1 MLLPR
6 IIPCLLLTKEGL
18 VKTVNFKNPT
28 YIGDPVNAVKIFN
41 EKEADE
47 LCFLDITAT
56 NEKREP
62 NYKVI
67 SEIAS
72 ECFMPLSYGGGIN
85 NFEQAKKK
93 GITKIICVSVNDPN
107 VMKAWGEN
115 QNVGN
120 KIFMAADPY
129 CEFTKSI
136 GAVIDRT
143 ENGLGVRSARYTMLA
158 ENNVIRKIKLE
169 EDASQCEISAAKN
182 FIKEINSQYSFNN
195 KIIDDNWLNAYSSQF
210 PDRASCLGAINFPL
224 DALLN
229 RIVPFIVE
237 GFKEG
242 DFRGLCSKPAIL
254 AYGMQDKAIDP
265 DYAIR
270 DFKALFPESK
280 VTKIQNAGHYSQED
294 EPQILI
300 DLIKKFMKDN
310 EI

>member
-1 MLLPR
+1 M
-6 IIPCLLLTKEGL
+6 IS
-18 VKTVNFKNPT
+18 
-28 YIGDPVNAVKIFN
+28 
-41 EKEADE
+41 ADE
-47 LCFLDITAT
+47 TFKGTWPFAPKYFNGNGFQQHYVDEGSKTAET
-56 NEKREP
+56 
-62 NYKVI
+62 
-67 SEIAS
+67 
-72 ECFMPLSYGGGIN
+72 
-85 NFEQAKKK
+85 
-93 GITKIICVSVNDPN
+93 IICLHGEPT
-107 VMKAWGEN
+107 WGYIYRNFIPQLSDKYRIVVPDMMGFGKSETPQNKEYTLKTHVEN
-115 QNVGN
+115 L
-120 KIFMAADPY
+120 D
-129 CEFTKSI
+129 
-136 GAVIDRT
+136 
-143 ENGLGVRSARYTMLA
+143 
-158 ENNVIRKIKLE
+158 
-169 EDASQCEISAAKN
+169 N
-182 FIKEINSQYSFNN
+182 FIKYLDLKNITFVGQDWGGPITGAYAIRNLDRVKGFILINTLFGYSKEERPKTLTPWFKWIKKHYEAGTLNGILGELSSTLLSVMKIPNFTNN

-242 DFRGLCSKPAIL
+242 DIKGLCSKPAIL

>member
-1 MLLPR
+1 MINANETFEGTWPFAPKYFYGNGFQQHYVDEGSKSAETIICLHGEPTWGYIYRNFIPQLSDKYR
-6 IIPCLLLTKEGL
+6 IIVPDMMGFGKSETPQNKEYTLKTHVENLDNLIKYLDLKSITFVGQDWGGPITGAYAIRNLDRVKGFILINTLFGYSKEERPKTLTPW
-18 VKTVNFKNPT
+18 FKWIKNH
-28 YIGDPVNAVKIFN
+28 Y
-41 EKEADE
+41 EAGTLNGILGE
-47 LCFLDITAT
+47 LSSTFL
-56 NEKREP
+56 
-62 NYKVI
+62 
-67 SEIAS
+67 S
-72 ECFMPLSYGGGIN
+72 
-85 NFEQAKKK
+85 
-93 GITKIICVSVNDPN
+93 
-107 VMKAWGEN
+107 VMKIPN
-115 QNVGN
+115 
-120 KIFMAADPY
+120 
-129 CEFTKSI
+129 FT
-136 GAVIDRT
+136 
-143 ENGLGVRSARYTMLA
+143 
-158 ENNVIRKIKLE
+158 
-169 EDASQCEISAAKN
+169 
-182 FIKEINSQYSFNN
+182 NN

-242 DFRGLCSKPAIL
+242 DFKGLCSKPAIL

>member
-1 MLLPR
+1 M
-6 IIPCLLLTKEGL
+6 IGAEETFEGTWPFAPKYFNGNGFQQHY
-18 VKTVNFKNPT
+18 VDEGSKTAET
-28 YIGDPVNAVKIFN
+28 
-41 EKEADE
+41 
-47 LCFLDITAT
+47 
-56 NEKREP
+56 
-62 NYKVI
+62 
-67 SEIAS
+67 
-72 ECFMPLSYGGGIN
+72 
-85 NFEQAKKK
+85 
-93 GITKIICVSVNDPN
+93 IICLHGEPTWGYIYRNFIPQLSDKYRIVVPDMMGFGKSETPQNKEYTLKTHVENLDNLIKYLDLKNITFVGQDWGGPITGAYAIRN
-107 VMKAWGEN
+107 LDRVKGFILINTLFGYSKEERPKTLTPWFKWIKNHYEAGTLNGILGELSSTLLSVMKIPN
-115 QNVGN
+115 
-120 KIFMAADPY
+120 
-129 CEFTKSI
+129 FT
-136 GAVIDRT
+136 
-143 ENGLGVRSARYTMLA
+143 
-158 ENNVIRKIKLE
+158 
-169 EDASQCEISAAKN
+169 
-182 FIKEINSQYSFNN
+182 NN

-294 EPQILI
+294 EPQVLI

>member
-1 MLLPR
+1 M
-6 IIPCLLLTKEGL
+6 IGAEETFEGTWPFAPKYFNGNGFQQHY
-18 VKTVNFKNPT
+18 VDEGSKTAET
-28 YIGDPVNAVKIFN
+28 
-41 EKEADE
+41 
-47 LCFLDITAT
+47 
-56 NEKREP
+56 
-62 NYKVI
+62 
-67 SEIAS
+67 
-72 ECFMPLSYGGGIN
+72 
-85 NFEQAKKK
+85 
-93 GITKIICVSVNDPN
+93 IICLHGEPTWGYIYRNFIPQLSDKYRIVVPDMMGFGKSETPQNKEYTLKTHVENLDNLIKYLDLKNITFVGQDWGGPITGAYAIRN
-107 VMKAWGEN
+107 LDRVKGFILINTLFGYSKEERPKTLTPWFKWIKKHYEAGTLNGILGELSSTLLSVMKIPN
-115 QNVGN
+115 
-120 KIFMAADPY
+120 
-129 CEFTKSI
+129 FT
-136 GAVIDRT
+136 
-143 ENGLGVRSARYTMLA
+143 
-158 ENNVIRKIKLE
+158 
-169 EDASQCEISAAKN
+169 
-182 FIKEINSQYSFNN
+182 NN

-270 DFKALFPESK
+270 DFKALFPKSK
-280 VTKIQNAGHYSQED
+280 VIKIQNAGHYSQED

>member
-1 MLLPR
+1 MISANETFEGTWPFAPKYFNGNGFQQHYIDEGSKTAETIICLHGEPTWGYIYRNFIPQLSDKYR
-6 IIPCLLLTKEGL
+6 IIVPDMMGFGKSETPQNKEYTLKTHVENLGNLIKYLDLKSITFVGQDWGGPITGAYAIRNLDRVKGFILINTLFGYSKEERPKTLTQW
-18 VKTVNFKNPT
+18 FKWIKNH
-28 YIGDPVNAVKIFN
+28 Y
-41 EKEADE
+41 EAGTLNGILGE
-47 LCFLDITAT
+47 LSSTFL
-56 NEKREP
+56 
-62 NYKVI
+62 
-67 SEIAS
+67 S
-72 ECFMPLSYGGGIN
+72 
-85 NFEQAKKK
+85 
-93 GITKIICVSVNDPN
+93 
-107 VMKAWGEN
+107 VMKIPN
-115 QNVGN
+115 
-120 KIFMAADPY
+120 
-129 CEFTKSI
+129 FT
-136 GAVIDRT
+136 
-143 ENGLGVRSARYTMLA
+143 
-158 ENNVIRKIKLE
+158 
-169 EDASQCEISAAKN
+169 
-182 FIKEINSQYSFNN
+182 NN

-242 DFRGLCSKPAIL
+242 DFKGLCSKPAIL

-270 DFKALFPESK
+270 DFKALFPVSK

>member
-1 MLLPR
+1 M
-6 IIPCLLLTKEGL
+6 IS
-18 VKTVNFKNPT
+18 
-28 YIGDPVNAVKIFN
+28 
-41 EKEADE
+41 ADE
-47 LCFLDITAT
+47 TF
-56 NEKREP
+56 
-62 NYKVI
+62 
-67 SEIAS
+67 
-72 ECFMPLSYGGGIN
+72 
-85 NFEQAKKK
+85 K
-93 GITKIICVSVNDPN
+93 GTWPFAPKYFNGNGFQQHYVDEGSKAAETIICLHGEPTWGYIYRNFIPQLSDKYRIVVPDMMGFGKSETPQNKEYTLKTHVENLDNLIKYLDLKNITFVGQDWGGPITGAYAIRN
-107 VMKAWGEN
+107 LDRVKGFILINTLFGYSKEERPKTLTPWFKWIKKHYEAGTLNGILGELSSTLLSVMKIPN
-115 QNVGN
+115 
-120 KIFMAADPY
+120 
-129 CEFTKSI
+129 FT
-136 GAVIDRT
+136 
-143 ENGLGVRSARYTMLA
+143 
-158 ENNVIRKIKLE
+158 
-169 EDASQCEISAAKN
+169 
-182 FIKEINSQYSFNN
+182 NN